1 MEPTKIVATSRIA
14 AGKGTARR
22 MRRDGLIPA
31 TAYGKSMPA
40 QSLAVSPKDVAALLG
55 SEFGRNTVIELAVDG
70 GTSTTVL
77 IRDYQYHPVTR
88 QLLHADFRQI
98 DLGQPV
104 EVQVPLL
111 LSGRCKGVV
120 AGGILR
126 QVFRHIPVRCL
137 PTDIP
142 AQIEHD
148 ITELD
153 IDQTVPASDLS
164 LPAGVTIDV
173 APTQTVASVGAVKE
187 TATEEEAAAAAA
199 AAAAEGEGE
208 KPAGAEGAAEAS
220 SEPGANSEQ

>member
-1 MEPTKIVATSRIA
+1 MEPSKLVATSRTTS
-14 AGKGTARR
+14 GKGAARR

-31 TAYGKSMPA
+31 TAYGKDMPA
-40 QSLAVSPKDVAALLG
+40 QSLAVSPKDVAELLG
-55 SEFGRNTVIELAVDG
+55 SEFGRNTVIELAVEG

-88 QLLHADFRQI
+88 ELLHADFRKI

-104 EVQVPLL
+104 QVDVPLV

-126 QVFRHIPVRCL
+126 QVFRHIRVQCL

-153 IDQTVPASDLS
+153 IDETVPASDLA
-164 LPAGVTIDV
+164 LPTGVTIEL
-173 APTQTVASVGAVKE
+173 APTQTVAAVGAVKE
-187 TATEEEAAAAAA
+187 TAAEEEEAA

-208 KPAGAEGAAEAS
+208 KPAAAEGTAEAP
-220 SEPGANSEQ
+220 SEPEAKPEQ